1 MEKSCLPYTYLIG
14 WKTLNL
20 WYYGVRISRNCNP
33 ADLWV
38 TYFTSSKYVAE
49 TVKTHGNP
57 DVVQIR
63 KVFDDPADA
72 VKWEIAVL
80 RRMKVLSNSR
90 FLNKNIGGA
99 ILQTAEVC
107 KKISDTH
114 QKNKKLKTNN
124 PMSGKRWIT
133 NGVTNAVISKDKD
146 VPTGWLV
153 GRTMINLYVN
163 KKQTMWITN
172 GVTNKRVS
180 LDFKI
185 EDGWQKSHPI
195 KGTIWITN
203 GVNNKR
209 VSLDFKI
216 EEGWQKGH
224 TVKDKDRLRGSSRYM
239 WITNGNKSVK
249 IPKGSSIPDGW
260 KKGYVNGN

>member
-1 MEKSCLPYTYLIG
+1 MEKTCLPYTYLIG

-49 TVKTHGNP
+49 TVKTHGDP

-63 KVFDDPADA
+63 KIFDNPADA
-72 VKWEIAVL
+72 VKWEITVL
-80 RRMKVLSNSR
+80 RRMKVLSDSR

-99 ILQTAEVC
+99 ILHTDDIR
-107 KKISDTH
+107 KKISITH

-124 PMSGKRWIT
+124 PMTGKKWIT
-133 NGVTNAVISKDKD
+133 NGIQNKAIARLDS
-146 VPTGWLV
+146 VPQGWKLGKTV
-153 GRTMINLYVN
+153 KPCMVVN
-163 KKQTMWITN
+163 
-172 GVTNKRVS
+172 
-180 LDFKI
+180 
-185 EDGWQKSHPI
+185 H

-203 GVNNKR
+203 GVKNKR
-209 VSLDFKI
+209 VSVDFKI
-216 EEGWQKGH
+216 EDGWRKGH

-239 WITNGNKSVK
+239 WITNGSKSVK
-249 IPKGSSIPDGW
+249 IPKDSSIPDGW

>member
-1 MEKSCLPYTYLIG
+1 MEKACLPYTYLIG
-14 WKTLNL
+14 WKKLNL
-20 WYYGVRISRNCNP
+20 WYYGVRISRDCNP

-49 TVKTHGNP
+49 TVKTHGAP

-63 KVFDDPADA
+63 KTFDNPVDA
-72 VKWEIAVL
+72 VKWEITVL
-80 RRMKVLSNSR
+80 RRMKVLNDTR

-99 ILQTAEVC
+99 IFHTADIR

-124 PMSGKRWIT
+124 PMTGKRWIT
-133 NGVTNAVISKDKD
+133 DGIKNKAILKDED
-146 VPTGWLV
+146 LPAGWIAGKTV
-153 GRTMINLYVN
+153 HIKNVVN
-163 KKQTMWITN
+163 
-172 GVTNKRVS
+172 S
-180 LDFKI
+180 
-185 EDGWQKSHPI
+185 

-216 EEGWQKGH
+216 EDGWRKGH
-224 TVKDKDRLRGSSRYM
+224 TVKDKERLRSSSRYM
-239 WITNGNKSVK
+239 WITNGHKSIK
-249 IPKGSSIPDGW
+249 IPRDSLIPEGW
-260 KKGYVNGN
+260 KRGYVNGD

>member
-1 MEKSCLPYTYLIG
+1 MEKACLPYTYLIG
-14 WKTLNL
+14 WKKLNL

-38 TYFTSSKYVAE
+38 TYFTSSKYVTE
-49 TVKTHGNP
+49 IVKTHGAP

-63 KVFDDPADA
+63 KTFDNPIDA
-72 VKWEIAVL
+72 VKWEITVL
-80 RRMKVLSNSR
+80 RRMKVLSDSR

-133 NGVTNAVISKDKD
+133 DGIQNKVISKNTT
-146 VPTGWLV
+146 VPNGWV
-153 GRTMINLYVN
+153 TGRTMVN
-163 KKQTMWITN
+163 DTVVEKTMWITDGFN
-172 GVTNKRVS
+172 NKRVP

-185 EDGWQKSHPI
+185 EDGWKKGHPI

-216 EEGWQKGH
+216 EDGWRKGH
-224 TVKDKDRLRGSSRYM
+224 TVKDKDRLRSSSRYM
-239 WITNGNKSVK
+239 WITNGHKSIK
-249 IPKGSSIPDGW
+249 IPRDSLIPDGW
-260 KKGYVNGN
+260 KRGYVNGD